1 VDVIDLLIQ
10 QHREADALFVAFRNA
25 PDDATKQEL
34 CIQLA
39 EALTLHATIE
49 ERWIYPVARRVIGE
63 DKIQHSVDE
72 HGDMKRLIADML
84 RSRNDVNAVGGI
96 VGELEQ
102 VVKSH
107 VSDEEQNV
115 LPQFGQ
121 KVTEQEIGMSCN
133 DIVRTASDVRR
144 EEMSKLQG
152 EANI

>member
-1 VDVIDLLIQ
+1 MIQ
-10 QHREADALFVAFRNA
+10 QHREADALFEAFRNTQ
-25 PDDATKQEL
+25 DDASKKEL

-63 DKIQHSVDE
+63 DKIQHSEEE
-72 HGDMKRLIADML
+72 HGEMKRLIADML
-84 RSRNDVNAVGGI
+84 RSRNDMNAVGGI
-96 VGELEQ
+96 VNELER

-107 VSDEEQNV
+107 VTDEEQNV

-121 KVTEQEIGMSCN
+121 KVTEQEIGMSCK
-133 DIVRTASDVRR
+133 DIVRTASDVRK

-152 EANI
+152 EASI

>member
-1 VDVIDLLIQ
+1 MDVIDLLIQ
-10 QHREADALFVAFRNA
+10 QHREADALFEAFRNA
-25 PDDATKQEL
+25 PDDETKKEL

-63 DKIQHSVDE
+63 EQIQHSVDE
-72 HGDMKRLIADML
+72 HGEMKRLITDML
-84 RSRNDVNAVGGI
+84 RSRNDVNGLAGNVS
-96 VGELEQ
+96 ELER

-144 EEMSKLQG
+144 EEMSKLES
-152 EANI
+152 EASV

>member
-1 VDVIDLLIQ
+1 MDVIDLLIQ
-10 QHREADALFVAFRNA
+10 QHREADALFEAFRNTQ
-25 PDDATKQEL
+25 DDASKKEL

-63 DKIQHSVDE
+63 DKIQHSEEE
-72 HGDMKRLIADML
+72 HGEMKRLIADML
-84 RSRNDVNAVGGI
+84 RSRNDMNAVGGI
-96 VGELEQ
+96 VNELER

-107 VSDEEQNV
+107 VTDEEQNV

-121 KVTEQEIGMSCN
+121 KVTEQEIGMSCK
-133 DIVRTASDVRR
+133 DIVRTASDVRK

-152 EANI
+152 EASI

>member
-1 VDVIDLLIQ
+1 MDVIDLLIQ
-10 QHREADALFVAFRNA
+10 QHREADALFEAFRNA
-25 PDDATKQEL
+25 QDDASKKEL

-39 EALTLHATIE
+39 ESLTLHATVE

-72 HGDMKRLIADML
+72 HAEVKRLIADIL
-84 RSRNDVNAVGGI
+84 RSRNDVGGLAAK
-96 VGELEQ
+96 VGELEMM
-102 VVKSH
+102 VKRH
-107 VSDEEQNV
+107 VTDEEQNV

-121 KVTEQEIGMSCN
+121 KVTEEEIGMSCN

-152 EANI
+152 EASI

>member
-1 VDVIDLLIQ
+1 MDVIDLLIQ
-10 QHREADALFVAFRNA
+10 QHREADALFEAFRNA
-25 PDDATKQEL
+25 QDDASKKEL

-39 EALTLHATIE
+39 EALTLHATVE

-72 HGDMKRLIADML
+72 HAEVKRLIADIL
-84 RSRNDVNAVGGI
+84 RSRNDVNGLADKVS
-96 VGELEQ
+96 ELER

-133 DIVRTASDVRR
+133 DIVRTASAVRR
-144 EEMSKLQG
+144 EEMSKLEG
-152 EANI
+152 EVNI

>member
-1 VDVIDLLIQ
+1 MDVIDLLIQ
-10 QHREADALFVAFRNA
+10 QHREVDALFEAFRNA
-25 PDDATKQEL
+25 PDDATKKEL

-72 HGDMKRLIADML
+72 HGEMKRLIADIL
-84 RSRNDVNAVGGI
+84 RSRNDVNGLAGKVNS
-96 VGELEQ
+96 LEQ

-107 VSDEEQNV
+107 IADEEKNV

-121 KVTEQEIGMSCN
+121 KVTEKEIGMSCN
-133 DIVRTASDVRR
+133 DIVRTASAVRR
-144 EEMSKLQG
+144 EEMSKLESG
-152 EANI
+152 ANI

>member
-1 VDVIDLLIQ
+1 MDVIDLLIQ

-25 PDDATKQEL
+25 QDNVAKKEL

-63 DKIQHSVDE
+63 DKIQHSVEE
-72 HGDMKRLIADML
+72 HGEMKRLIADML
-84 RSRNDVNAVGGI
+84 RSRNDVNAVAGI
-96 VGELEQ
+96 VSKLEQ

-107 VSDEEQNV
+107 VADEEKNV

-121 KVTEQEIGMSCN
+121 KVTEKEIGMSCR

-152 EANI
+152 DANI

>member
-1 VDVIDLLIQ
+1 MDVIDLLIQ
-10 QHREADALFVAFRNA
+10 QHREADALFEAFRSTQ
-25 PDDATKQEL
+25 DDVSKKEL

-63 DKIQHSVDE
+63 DKIQHSEEE

-96 VGELEQ
+96 VSELER
-102 VVKSH
+102 VVKHH
-107 VSDEEQNV
+107 VTDEEQNV

-133 DIVRTASDVRR
+133 DIIRTASDVRK

-152 EANI
+152 EASI

>member
-1 VDVIDLLIQ
+1 MDVIDLLVQ
-10 QHREADALFVAFRNA
+10 QHREADALFEAFRNA

-72 HGDMKRLIADML
+72 HAEVKQLIADIL
-84 RSRNDVNAVGGI
+84 RSRNDVNGLTAKVGA
-96 VGELEQ
+96 LEQ
-102 VVKSH
+102 AVKSH
-107 VSDEEQNV
+107 VTDEEQNV

-144 EEMSKLQG
+144 EEMSRLHG